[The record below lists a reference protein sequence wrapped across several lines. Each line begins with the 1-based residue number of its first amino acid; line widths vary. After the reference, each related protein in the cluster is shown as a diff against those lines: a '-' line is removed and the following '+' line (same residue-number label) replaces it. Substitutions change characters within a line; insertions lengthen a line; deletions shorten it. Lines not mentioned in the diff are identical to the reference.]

1 MSEIALRNVCKQFD
15 SEHYGV
21 KDFNLD
27 IHDKEFVIFVGP
39 SGCGKSTTLRI
50 IAGLE
55 EITDGELWIDG
66 ELSNYLEPKERGMSM
81 VFQNYALYPNMT
93 VYGNMAYALKIRK
106 LPKDEIDR
114 KVHEVAKILEIDQ
127 LLDRRPA
134 ALSGGQKQRV
144 AIGSAIIRKPKAFLM
159 DEPLSNLDAKL
170 RAQMRVELVK
180 LHKQLDT
187 TIIYVTHDQTE
198 AMTLGTKIVVMKDGL
213 IQQVGA
219 PQSIYDNPVNLF
231 VAGFLGSPS
240 MNFFRCT
247 VKAEENN
254 RTALLLDDAKTV
266 KKVYLDG
273 TRGKQIADRY
283 NGRHVILGIRPEDIY
298 ELDEAKK
305 LGIENESVDVYEPV
319 VNREMLGVHNP
330 HCMLKS
336 GLIQIFGKFLFY
348 LNKII
353 FSHLNH
359 FLYRYRFSQYRK
371 SQAWEHNSGDSARF
385 HARNGAAHWKHQYSW
400 YPVE

>member
-247 VKAEENN
+247 VKAEKNN

-305 LGIENESVDVYEPV
+305 LGIENESVDVDEPV
-319 VNREMLGVHNP
+319 VNREMLGAEVILYFDEQGKTLAVRLSPENQTQVGEKVSLYFDMEKAHVFDAETEEN
-330 HCMLKS
+330 
-336 GLIQIFGKFLFY
+336 IFV
-348 LNKII
+348 
-353 FSHLNH
+353 S
-359 FLYRYRFSQYRK
+359 
-371 SQAWEHNSGDSARF
+371 
-385 HARNGAAHWKHQYSW
+385 
-400 YPVE
+400 

>member
-55 EITDGELWIDG
+55 EVTDGELWIDG

-231 VAGFLGSPS
+231 VAGFLGFPS

-254 RTALLLDDAKTV
+254 RTALLLDDSKTV

-273 TRGKQIADRY
+273 TKGKQIADRY

-298 ELDEAKK
+298 EFDEAKK
-305 LGIENESVDVYEPV
+305 LGIENESVDVDEPV
-319 VNREMLGVHNP
+319 VNREMLGAEVILYFDEQGKTLAVRLSPENQTQVGEKVSLYFDMEKAHVFDPETEEN
-330 HCMLKS
+330 
-336 GLIQIFGKFLFY
+336 IFV
-348 LNKII
+348 
-353 FSHLNH
+353 S
-359 FLYRYRFSQYRK
+359 
-371 SQAWEHNSGDSARF
+371 
-385 HARNGAAHWKHQYSW
+385 
-400 YPVE
+400 

>member
-1 MSEIALRNVCKQFD
+1 MSEIVLRNVCKQFD

-114 KVHEVAKILEIDQ
+114 KVHEVAKILEIEQ

-144 AIGSAIIRKPKAFLM
+144 AIGSAIIRKPKVFLM

-254 RTALLLDDAKTV
+254 RTALLLDDAKPV

-273 TRGKQIADRY
+273 TRGKQLADRY

-305 LGIENESVDVYEPV
+305 LGIENDSVDVDEPV
-319 VNREMLGVHNP
+319 VNREMLGAEVILYFDEQGKTLAVRLSPENQTQVGEMVSLYFDMEKAHVFDPETEEN
-330 HCMLKS
+330 
-336 GLIQIFGKFLFY
+336 IFV
-348 LNKII
+348 
-353 FSHLNH
+353 
-359 FLYRYRFSQYRK
+359 
-371 SQAWEHNSGDSARF
+371 
-385 HARNGAAHWKHQYSW
+385 
-400 YPVE
+400 P

>member
-15 SEHYGV
+15 SEHYGI

-50 IAGLE
+50 IAVLE

-93 VYGNMAYALKIRK
+93 VYGNMAHALKIRK
-106 LPKDEIDR
+106 MPKDEIDK
-114 KVHEVAKILEIDQ
+114 KVHEVAKILEIEQ
-127 LLDRRPA
+127 LLDRKPA

-240 MNFFRCT
+240 MNFFQCT

-298 ELDEAKK
+298 ELEEAKK
-305 LGIENESVDVYEPV
+305 LGIENDSVDVDEPV
-319 VNREMLGVHNP
+319 VNREMLGAEVILYFDEQGKTLAVRLNP
-330 HCMLKS
+330 ENQTKVGEKVSLYFDMDKAHV
-336 GLIQIFGKFLFY
+336 FDPETEENLFY
-348 LNKII
+348 REEK
-353 FSHLNH
+353 
-359 FLYRYRFSQYRK
+359 
-371 SQAWEHNSGDSARF
+371 
-385 HARNGAAHWKHQYSW
+385 
-400 YPVE
+400 

>member
-15 SEHYGV
+15 SEHYGI

-106 LPKDEIDR
+106 MPKDEIDK
-114 KVHEVAKILEIDQ
+114 KVHEVAKILEIEQ
-127 LLDRRPA
+127 LLDRKPA

-213 IQQVGA
+213 IRQVGA

-240 MNFFRCT
+240 MNFFQCT

-298 ELDEAKK
+298 EIEEAKK
-305 LGIENESVDVYEPV
+305 LGIENDSVDVDEPV
-319 VNREMLGVHNP
+319 VNREMLGAEVILYFDEQGKTLAVRLNP
-330 HCMLKS
+330 ENQTKVGEKVSLYFDMDKAHV
-336 GLIQIFGKFLFY
+336 FDPETEENLFY
-348 LNKII
+348 REEK
-353 FSHLNH
+353 
-359 FLYRYRFSQYRK
+359 
-371 SQAWEHNSGDSARF
+371 
-385 HARNGAAHWKHQYSW
+385 
-400 YPVE
+400 

>member
-114 KVHEVAKILEIDQ
+114 KVHEVAKILEIEQ

-144 AIGSAIIRKPKAFLM
+144 AIGSAIIRKPKVFLM

-254 RTALLLDDAKTV
+254 RTALLMDDAKTV

-305 LGIENESVDVYEPV
+305 LGIENDSVDVDEPV
-319 VNREMLGVHNP
+319 VNREMLGAEVILYFDEQGKTLAVRLSPENQTQVGELVSLYFDMEKAHVFDTETEEN
-330 HCMLKS
+330 
-336 GLIQIFGKFLFY
+336 IFV
-348 LNKII
+348 
-353 FSHLNH
+353 
-359 FLYRYRFSQYRK
+359 
-371 SQAWEHNSGDSARF
+371 
-385 HARNGAAHWKHQYSW
+385 
-400 YPVE
+400 P

>member
-198 AMTLGTKIVVMKDGL
+198 AMTLWTKIVVMKDGL

-305 LGIENESVDVYEPV
+305 LGIENESVDVDEPV
-319 VNREMLGVHNP
+319 VNREMLGAEVILYFDEQGKTLAVRLSPENQTQVGEKVSLYFDMEKAHVFDPETEEN
-330 HCMLKS
+330 
-336 GLIQIFGKFLFY
+336 IFV
-348 LNKII
+348 
-353 FSHLNH
+353 S
-359 FLYRYRFSQYRK
+359 
-371 SQAWEHNSGDSARF
+371 
-385 HARNGAAHWKHQYSW
+385 
-400 YPVE
+400 

>member
-187 TIIYVTHDQTE
+187 TIIYVTHAQTE

-305 LGIENESVDVYEPV
+305 LGIENESVDVDEPV
-319 VNREMLGVHNP
+319 VNREMLGAEVILYFDEQGKTLAVRLSPENQTQVGEKVSLYFDMEKAHVFDPETEEN
-330 HCMLKS
+330 
-336 GLIQIFGKFLFY
+336 IFV
-348 LNKII
+348 
-353 FSHLNH
+353 S
-359 FLYRYRFSQYRK
+359 
-371 SQAWEHNSGDSARF
+371 
-385 HARNGAAHWKHQYSW
+385 
-400 YPVE
+400 

>member
-55 EITDGELWIDG
+55 EVTDGELWIDG

-114 KVHEVAKILEIDQ
+114 KVHEVAKILEIEQ
-127 LLDRRPA
+127 LLDRKPA

-305 LGIENESVDVYEPV
+305 LGIENESVDVDEPV
-319 VNREMLGVHNP
+319 VNREMLGAEVILYFDEQGKTLAVRLSPENRTQVGEKVSLYFDMEKAHVFDPETEEN
-330 HCMLKS
+330 
-336 GLIQIFGKFLFY
+336 IFV
-348 LNKII
+348 
-353 FSHLNH
+353 
-359 FLYRYRFSQYRK
+359 
-371 SQAWEHNSGDSARF
+371 
-385 HARNGAAHWKHQYSW
+385 
-400 YPVE
+400 P

>member
-93 VYGNMAYALKIRK
+93 VYGNMAYTLKIRK

-114 KVHEVAKILEIDQ
+114 KVHEVAKILEIEQ

-144 AIGSAIIRKPKAFLM
+144 AIGSAIIRKPKVFLM

-305 LGIENESVDVYEPV
+305 LGIENDSVDVDEPV
-319 VNREMLGVHNP
+319 VNREMLGAEVILYFDEQGKTLAVRLSPENQTQVGELVSLYFDMEKAHVFDPETEEN
-330 HCMLKS
+330 
-336 GLIQIFGKFLFY
+336 IFV
-348 LNKII
+348 
-353 FSHLNH
+353 
-359 FLYRYRFSQYRK
+359 
-371 SQAWEHNSGDSARF
+371 
-385 HARNGAAHWKHQYSW
+385 
-400 YPVE
+400 P

>member
-114 KVHEVAKILEIDQ
+114 KVHEVAKILEIEQ

-273 TRGKQIADRY
+273 TRGKQIADRF

-305 LGIENESVDVYEPV
+305 LGIENESVDVDEPV
-319 VNREMLGVHNP
+319 VNREMLGAEVILYFDEQGKTLAVRLSPENQTQVGEKVSLYFDMEKAHVFDPETEEN
-330 HCMLKS
+330 
-336 GLIQIFGKFLFY
+336 IFV
-348 LNKII
+348 
-353 FSHLNH
+353 S
-359 FLYRYRFSQYRK
+359 
-371 SQAWEHNSGDSARF
+371 
-385 HARNGAAHWKHQYSW
+385 
-400 YPVE
+400 

>member
-180 LHKQLDT
+180 LHKQLNT

-298 ELDEAKK
+298 EFDEAKK
-305 LGIENESVDVYEPV
+305 LGIENESVDVDEPV
-319 VNREMLGVHNP
+319 VNREMLGAEVILYFDEQGKTLAVRLSPENQTQVGEKVSLYFDMEKAHVFDPETEEN
-330 HCMLKS
+330 
-336 GLIQIFGKFLFY
+336 IFV
-348 LNKII
+348 
-353 FSHLNH
+353 S
-359 FLYRYRFSQYRK
+359 
-371 SQAWEHNSGDSARF
+371 
-385 HARNGAAHWKHQYSW
+385 
-400 YPVE
+400 

>member
-66 ELSNYLEPKERGMSM
+66 EFSNYLEPKERGMSM

-114 KVHEVAKILEIDQ
+114 KVHEVAKILEIEQ
-127 LLDRRPA
+127 LLDRKPA

-180 LHKQLDT
+180 LHKRLDT

-298 ELDEAKK
+298 ELAEAKK
-305 LGIENESVDVYEPV
+305 LGIENESVDVDEPV
-319 VNREMLGVHNP
+319 VNREMLGAEVILYFDEQGKTLAVRLSPENQTQVGEKVSLYFDMEKAHVFDPETEDN
-330 HCMLKS
+330 
-336 GLIQIFGKFLFY
+336 IFV
-348 LNKII
+348 
-353 FSHLNH
+353 S
-359 FLYRYRFSQYRK
+359 
-371 SQAWEHNSGDSARF
+371 
-385 HARNGAAHWKHQYSW
+385 
-400 YPVE
+400 

>member
-298 ELDEAKK
+298 ELNEAKK
-305 LGIENESVDVYEPV
+305 LGIENESVDVDEPV
-319 VNREMLGVHNP
+319 VNREMLGAEVILYFDEQGKTLAVRLSPENQTQVGEKVSLYFDMEKAHVFDPETEEN
-330 HCMLKS
+330 
-336 GLIQIFGKFLFY
+336 IFV
-348 LNKII
+348 
-353 FSHLNH
+353 S
-359 FLYRYRFSQYRK
+359 
-371 SQAWEHNSGDSARF
+371 
-385 HARNGAAHWKHQYSW
+385 
-400 YPVE
+400 

>member
-106 LPKDEIDR
+106 MPKDEIDK
-114 KVHEVAKILEIDQ
+114 KVHEVAKILEIEQ
-127 LLDRRPA
+127 LLDRKPA

-240 MNFFRCT
+240 MNFFQCT

-298 ELDEAKK
+298 ELEEAKK
-305 LGIENESVDVYEPV
+305 LGIENDSVDVDEPV
-319 VNREMLGVHNP
+319 VNREMLGAEVILYFDEQGKTLAVRLNP
-330 HCMLKS
+330 ENQTKVGEKVSLYLDMDKAHV
-336 GLIQIFGKFLFY
+336 FDPETEENLFY
-348 LNKII
+348 REEK
-353 FSHLNH
+353 
-359 FLYRYRFSQYRK
+359 
-371 SQAWEHNSGDSARF
+371 
-385 HARNGAAHWKHQYSW
+385 
-400 YPVE
+400 